1 MTSNEPLGQVLTF
14 DTLSTGVFDLVFTG
28 KKNQNPDRNNF
39 LGKLLNHHAI
49 MVIFKK

>member
-14 DTLSTGVFDLVFTG
+14 DTLSTGVFDLVFNG
-28 KKNQNPDRNNF
+28 KKKNQNPDRNNF

-49 MVIFKK
+49 MVIF